1 MHINLH
7 LVRRQKYS
15 FSDRKKER
23 VGKIERKKERERER
37 EGKYEK
43 NQLFTVPLGT
53 NIFIKK
59 PLKLKYTLVSTL
71 YIHLALYRKY
81 FN

>member
-15 FSDRKKER
+15 FSDRKKES
-23 VGKIERKKERERER
+23 GKDREKERKRERER
-37 EGKYEK
+37 EKEIMRK
-43 NQLFTVPLGT
+43 INFFTVPLGT

-59 PLKLKYTLVSTL
+59 PLKLKYT
-71 YIHLALYRKY
+71 
-81 FN
+81 